1 MPIPSL
7 APDARTL
14 HGWFDRD
21 LPPVLTVD
29 PGTTVRFAT
38 LDSGW
43 SAGPHTGGERPR
55 VPEHTPGAGHALT
68 GPVEVRGARPGTV
81 LAVRIDDVVPGPWGT
96 TYAGTRPTAWN
107 ARLGIE
113 APAVLAWD
121 IDVAA
126 GTARD
131 QHGTTVAL
139 RPFLGVMGMPPP
151 EPGRHS
157 TVPPYW
163 HGGNLACRE
172 RVAGAT
178 RYLPVPVE
186 GALFS
191 VGDGHAAQG
200 DGEVGGTAIECPM
213 ERADLTLDVLP
224 DLFGRPL
231 TTPVADAPAGW
242 VAMGLGDDLDE
253 AAAEALDAML
263 DLMGALHGLGR
274 AEAMA
279 LASVV
284 VDLRVTQVANR
295 VFGVHALLPRGAV
308 RRPGGQAN
316 SDAVSSL
323 SSEPR

>member
-1 MPIPSL
+1 VPPTL
-7 APDARTL
+7 RPDAGTL

-43 SAGPHTGGERPR
+43 FLEPHTGDVATRRRAPG
-55 VPEHTPGAGHALT
+55 HTPGAGHALT
-68 GPVEVRGARPGTV
+68 GPVGVRGARPGDV
-81 LAVRIDDVVPGPWGT
+81 LAVRIGDVVPGPWGT
-96 TYAGTRPTAWN
+96 TYAGLRPTAWN
-107 ARLGIE
+107 LRLGVE
-113 APAVLAWD
+113 QPAVVPWE

-126 GTARD
+126 GTATSSP
-131 QHGTTVAL
+131 GTVAL
-139 RPFLGVMGMPPP
+139 RPFLGVMGMPPA

-157 TVPPYW
+157 TIPPYW
-163 HGGNLACRE
+163 HGGNLDCRE
-172 RVAGAT
+172 LVAGST
-178 RYLPVPVE
+178 LYLPVPVE

-200 DGEVGGTAIECPM
+200 DGEVGGTAIECPI

-224 DLFGRPL
+224 DLLGRPL
-231 TTPVADAPAGW
+231 TTPVADTPAGW

-253 AAAEALDAML
+253 AAADALDAML
-263 DLMGALHGLGR
+263 GLLGALHGLGR
-274 AEAMA
+274 SEAMA

-284 VDLRVTQVANR
+284 VDLRITQVANQ

-308 RRPGGQAN
+308 Q
-316 SDAVSSL
+316 V
-323 SSEPR
+323 